1 MKGTYILVIQISEK
15 EAIYIGSLGKILFNQ
30 GFYFYIG
37 SAMGDYGSSTLINR
51 VKRHIKPSKDKK
63 THWHIDYLLNQK
75 KSIITK
81 LYLIPS
87 SERLECMIA
96 KDLLM
101 FADNSI
107 KDFGSSDCS
116 CQSHLFYI
124 KEFKNFSF

>member
-1 MKGTYILVIQISEK
+1 
-15 EAIYIGSLGKILFNQ
+15 
-30 GFYFYIG
+30 
-37 SAMGDYGSSTLINR
+37 MGDYGSSTLINR